1 MTTASSSPLEH
12 LLALLDLECVGE
24 DAFRGYSPPTAGPMV
39 FGGQAIA
46 QALVAAR
53 RTVPADRPAH
63 SLHGYFVLA
72 GDPKTPI
79 DYTVERVRDG
89 KSFTTR
95 RCTAKQRGS
104 TIFSLEASF
113 QIVERGFEHSFEPP
127 EVPGPET
134 LAATSALSE
143 RLKSFMP
150 RGALERMEKE
160 SALDI
165 RFVDLEGMLGGSHP
179 GKTRQNIWFRIVD
192 PMPGDDAVHQAVLA
206 YLSDMTLLNT
216 ALAAHGRSIFDHTL
230 QIASL
235 DHALWFHRPFRADEW
250 LLYAQ
255 DSPNASGGRALTR
268 GQLFTRDGRL
278 IASVCQE
285 GLIRQRGAKI

>member
-1 MTTASSSPLEH
+1 MVALFHERSVASTMRRLRV
-12 LLALLDLECVGE
+12 ALLEACPDP
-24 DAFRGYSPPTAGPMV
+24 RG
-39 FGGQAIA
+39 
-46 QALVAAR
+46 
-53 RTVPADRPAH
+53 DRPRWFTMVASFH
-63 SLHGYFVLA
+63 EREPGYDHAAPAPAAPLPEECP
-72 GDPKTPI
+72 DPRRASELLDGPARFRMKGMLDTIWPI
-79 DYTVERVRDG
+79 DFRPTD
-89 KSFTTR
+89 
-95 RCTAKQRGS
+95 
-104 TIFSLEASF
+104 
-113 QIVERGFEHSFEPP
+113 
-127 EVPGPET
+127 
-134 LAATSALSE
+134 LS
-143 RLKSFMP
+143 KYG
-150 RGALERMEKE
+150 GA
-160 SALDI
+160 
-165 RFVDLEGMLGGSHP
+165 HP

-230 QIASL
+230 QVASL

-278 IASVCQE
+278 IASVSQE